1 MKSLE
6 EKCRYVILDRELI
19 GKRLLSDEEQIIRQ
33 IIELKKVIDNV
44 LNEEIIISS
53 LANANENYYTL
64 LYLIIYESD
73 LTYKY
78 KEQIINAL
86 LDNISQNKLSPVLSI
101 LMLNS
106 SLNDEIAERIIDI
119 TSKEY
124 VNYNRSNLGIKP
136 FDYRYHLL
144 KRQEISPV
152 NKEKVLDRYDLHES
166 YYGEDEE
173 RQIYYDLEDERYAG
187 RVNTKEYED
196 EERAYKLIKSK
207 KYSRN

>member
-106 SLNDEIAERIIDI
+106 SLNDEIAARIIDI
-119 TSKEY
+119 TNKEY
-124 VNYNRSNLGIKP
+124 VDNNRSNLGVKP

-144 KRQEISPV
+144 KRPEISLT
-152 NKEKVLDRYDLHES
+152 NKEKVLERYDLHES
-166 YYGEDEE
+166 FYGEDEE

-187 RVNTKEYED
+187 RVNTKEFED
-196 EERAYKLIKSK
+196 EERAYKLIKK
-207 KYSRN
+207 RKYSSN